1 MERQP
6 DYEQLCEQYLL
17 GELSEAE
24 QATVEEAYFADD
36 SLFERFLAVKDDLLD
51 AYSRGD
57 LTGEKLERF
66 ERHYLTSKAR
76 RQGVEEARELIQ
88 TATTS
93 SLNTITAPS
102 ESPELAETAGLSW
115 SEWFAR
121 KFSLPPVL
129 LPVGLVA
136 ALLLLIA
143 AGWIVVRQL
152 QDRGD
157 RRSPEQAQ
165 NPPTP
170 APTSGTNEN
179 RLQPAPTPSI
189 NNGSE
194 RASASPAPSPSVKPS
209 NSPPTL
215 PPAQIA
221 SLTLLP
227 VSARDTGSANSL
239 NLSTQVR
246 IVRLNFVFSDARFD
260 SFEASVRTVDG
271 QPVIHRGGLKAT
283 SNEAGKTVTIT
294 LDASLLRRQDYIAT
308 LLGRLKNRRSQI
320 IAEYYFRVQH
330 N

>member
-24 QATVEEAYFADD
+24 QAKVEEAYFADD
-36 SLFERFLAVKDDLLD
+36 SLFERFLTVKDDLLD

-57 LTGEKLERF
+57 LTGDKRERF
-66 ERHYLTSKAR
+66 EEHYLASKAR
-76 RQGVEEARELIQ
+76 RQKVEETRELIQ

-93 SLNTITAPS
+93 SLNTIVAPV
-102 ESPELAETAGLSW
+102 ESPELAKTAEVSW
-115 SEWFAR
+115 SEWIVK
-121 KFSLPPVL
+121 KFSLQPAYWR
-129 LPVGLVA
+129 VGLVA
-136 ALLLLIA
+136 AVLLLVA

-157 RRSPEQAQ
+157 RRPPEQAH
-165 NPPTP
+165 NAPTP
-170 APTSGTNEN
+170 APVTGANEN
-179 RLQPAPTPSI
+179 KLQPAPTPSI

-194 RASASPAPSPSVKPS
+194 RASASPAPSPSIKPG
-209 NSPPTL
+209 NSPPTV

-227 VSARDTGSANSL
+227 LSSRDTGSANSL
-239 NLSTQVR
+239 ILTTQVR
-246 IVRLNFVFSDARFD
+246 IVRLNFVFSDAHYD

-271 QPVIHRGGLKAT
+271 QAVIHRGGLKAI
-283 SNEAGKTVTIT
+283 SNETGKTVTIT
-294 LDASLLRRQDYIAT
+294 LDASLLSRQDYIAT
-308 LLGRLKNRRSQI
+308 LLGRMKDRRSQI